1 MSNVL
6 RVQWTVTPRIAP
18 QPWLACNR
26 CGRPRPFRSS
36 GKIRINANGAR
47 IDVWLIYKCLDCE
60 NSWKR
65 PLFVRR
71 DIREIDPPLL
81 HALHTNDRDY
91 VRRVAFDV
99 ENLRRASDR
108 VEEFAAVDL
117 RKQALST
124 ASEPPARIEIVFAV
138 PTPSCLRVDR
148 LLATELGV
156 SRARMGAMQA
166 ADRLALAPHG
176 ARMLRRPVRDRMR
189 VAIEISGSGDDLDLR
204 RLTDDPDAR

>member
-36 GKIRINANGAR
+36 GKIRINANGPR
-47 IDVWLIYKCLDCE
+47 LDVWLIYKCLDCD
-60 NSWKR
+60 NSWNR
-65 PLFVRR
+65 PLFERR
-71 DIREIDPPLL
+71 NIREFDPSLL
-81 HALHTNDRDY
+81 HALRTNDRDY

-99 ENLRRASDR
+99 ENLRRASNL
-108 VEEFAAVDL
+108 VEEFAAVDV
-117 RKQALST
+117 RKQTLSI
-124 ASEPPARIEIVFAV
+124 ASASPARIEIVFGV

-156 SRARMGAMQA
+156 SRAKIGEMQA
-166 ADRLALAPHG
+166 AGRLALAPQG

-189 VAIEISGSGDDLDLR
+189 VAIETSGKGDDLDLR
-204 RLTDDPDAR
+204 TLTDDADPQ